1 MPRKPTAQNTKQ
13 FINPGGSVN
22 QTHLWTQEARDE
34 LLTAASDMGELNNDE
49 REIVIAAIQR
59 LPLDTLI
66 EISQEE
72 WERLNTE
79 DVPMA
84 ERSDTAL
91 AMLVADLTWGP
102 GQWID
107 SKEISSEMG
116 EWFTNDS

>member
-1 MPRKPTAQNTKQ
+1 M
-13 FINPGGSVN
+13 N

-34 LLTAASDMGELNNDE
+34 LLTAANDMVEISEDE

-72 WERLNTE
+72 WDSLNTE
-79 DVPMA
+79 DVAME
-84 ERSDTAL
+84 ERSEAAL

-102 GQWID
+102 GQWLD
-107 SKEISSEMG
+107 SQVIGVEMG
-116 EWFTNDS
+116 EGFTRDS